1 MSIREDIAA
10 NIITVLDAVTSPI
23 ELKKITRE
31 PFEPEQLADPQF
43 PAIYISTGDEVR
55 EDYTLGNTAAGKRS
69 GTIDY
74 VLVGYVK
81 GTDTNLDT
89 KRNQLIEVIEENGAK
104 ILFVEAETPSVYA
117 ETISQ
122 ETGIKLVSGLY
133 VETLKPNQS
142 YSEFLITNVEL
153 IVNSL
158 KDLD

>member
-1 MSIREDIAA
+1 MIPSQNRMVITTHESLGYLEAKFGLEVLATIIPDLDSSEEVSPSDIA
-10 NIITVLDAVTSPI
+10 
-23 ELKKITRE
+23 
-31 PFEPEQLADPQF
+31 
-43 PAIYISTGDEVR
+43 EV
-55 EDYTLGNTAAGKRS
+55 
-69 GTIDY
+69 
-74 VLVGYVK
+74 
-81 GTDTNLDT
+81 
-89 KRNQLIEVIEENGAK
+89 IEVIEENGAK

>member
-43 PAIYISTGDEVR
+43 PALYISTGDEVR
-55 EDYTLGNTAAGKRS
+55 EDFSLGDTAAGKRS

-81 GTDTNLDT
+81 GTETNLDT
-89 KRNQLIEVIEENGAK
+89 KRNQLIEVIEETLDADRTRSGNALETK
-104 ILFVEAETPSVYA
+104 IVEVSSDEGTLYPLGGVRIVVRVFYEFVRGTA
-117 ETISQ
+117 
-122 ETGIKLVSGLY
+122 
-133 VETLKPNQS
+133 
-142 YSEFLITNVEL
+142 
-153 IVNSL
+153 
-158 KDLD
+158 

>member
-10 NIITVLDAVTSPI
+10 NIITVLDAVVSPI

-55 EDYTLGNTAAGKRS
+55 EDYTLGDTAAGKRS

-81 GTDTNLDT
+81 GTETNLDT
-89 KRNQLIEVIEENGAK
+89 KRNQLIEVIEE
-104 ILFVEAETPSVYA
+104 
-117 ETISQ
+117 
-122 ETGIKLVSGLY
+122 
-133 VETLKPNQS
+133 TLDADR
-142 YSEFLITNVEL
+142 TRGG
-153 IVNSL
+153 NSL
-158 KDLD
+158 NSQIVEVSSDEGTLYPLGGIRIVVRVFYEFVRGTA

>member
-43 PAIYISTGDEVR
+43 PALYISTGDEVR
-55 EDYTLGNTAAGKRS
+55 EDYTLGDTAAGKRS

-81 GTDTNLDT
+81 GTETNLDT
-89 KRNQLIEVIEENGAK
+89 KRNQLIEVIEETLDADRTRGGNALQCQIVEVSSDEGTLYPLGG
-104 ILFVEAETPSVYA
+104 IRIVVRVFYEFVRGTA
-117 ETISQ
+117 
-122 ETGIKLVSGLY
+122 
-133 VETLKPNQS
+133 
-142 YSEFLITNVEL
+142 
-153 IVNSL
+153 
-158 KDLD
+158 